1 MEKTVIS
8 QTLVKRIPNDSGQC
22 LSCVEAIKSSIFWA
36 HVLII
41 VLGSCGNLFINS
53 NYKPYAKD
61 KIVDDQ
67 FLTLVGVI
75 GSVGN
80 GVSRFFWSSLFNR
93 VGYKIV
99 SSIILFLNVACLGTL
114 RFTVET

>member
-1 MEKTVIS
+1 MERTIIS
-8 QTLVKRIPNDSGQC
+8 RTLIKRMKNDSGHC
-22 LSCVEAIKSSIFWA
+22 LNCREALASPIFWV

-41 VLGSCGNLFINS
+41 ILGCCGNLFINT

-61 KIVDDQ
+61 KILDDQ
-67 FLTLVGVI
+67 FLTLVGLI

-93 VGYKIV
+93 VGYKIACTL
-99 SSIILFLNVACLGTL
+99 ILLLNILCLATV
-114 RFTVET
+114 RFSV